1 MKRIHQNNDYLLVE
15 GEVYAVGTSD
25 GREFSQMIFTG
36 RKIQRKPM
44 MTFKTLQAG
53 AELVVNPSFHT
64 FSMQEDPHPLPEEL
78 ESKVDVHIQ
87 NKIKGTI
94 NGKGKAV

>member
-25 GREFSQMIFTG
+25 GREFNQMIFTG
-36 RKIQRKPM
+36 RKQFNGKPM
-44 MTFKTLQAG
+44 MTFKTLQTG
-53 AELVVNPSFHT
+53 KTLVVNPSFHT

-78 ESKVDVHIQ
+78 ESQVDAHIQ
-87 NKIKGTI
+87 NKIKGDHQWER
-94 NGKGKAV
+94 